1 MKYAEYR
8 KAGLYIGSGIV
19 EAACRT
25 DVARRCKQAGMHW
38 RLHNA
43 EAMCALVARLRSGV
57 PAAKPAA

>member
-1 MKYAEYR
+1 MKYSEYR

-25 DVARRCKQAGMHW
+25 NVARRCKLAGMRW

-43 EAMCALVARLRSGV
+43 EAMCALVAKLRSGV
-57 PAAKPAA
+57 PASRGAA